1 MAVGISGAVQHLQ
14 GIKAC
19 RHVIAVNTDP
29 AAAIAKRADL
39 VAVDDG
45 AAVMRELLTL
55 IQQHQ
60 AKKKVTA

>member
-1 MAVGISGAVQHLQ
+1 VQHLQ

-19 RHVIAVNTDP
+19 RHVIAINTDP
-29 AAAIAKRADL
+29 AAPLTKRADL

-60 AKKKVTA
+60 TAKKVAA